1 MEILL
6 LTMFIAA
13 RASERKVEMISTS
26 TPSRNSTG
34 EKIVYGNKIVDMEI
48 LSPMINMLIC
58 PSCRKVIW
66 HWIKFIGRREGLHL
80 FYHFS
85 AFAVN
90 IQLKL
95 ILQIDALQTKIPLMW
110 IAELLTVRE
119 LVGKAM
125 QD

>member
-48 LSPMINMLIC
+48 LSSMINMLIC
-58 PSCRKVIW
+58 PSCRKVI
-66 HWIKFIGRREGLHL
+66 
-80 FYHFS
+80 
-85 AFAVN
+85 
-90 IQLKL
+90 
-95 ILQIDALQTKIPLMW
+95 
-110 IAELLTVRE
+110 
-119 LVGKAM
+119 
-125 QD
+125 